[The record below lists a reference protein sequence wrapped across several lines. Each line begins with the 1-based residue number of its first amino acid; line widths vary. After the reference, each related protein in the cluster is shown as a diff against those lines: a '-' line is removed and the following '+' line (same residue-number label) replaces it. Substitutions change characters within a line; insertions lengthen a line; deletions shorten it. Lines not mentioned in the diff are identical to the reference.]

1 MKLDSVFKKKE
12 KTPQKEKT
20 EQKVIKTELEP
31 VKKKISDIVLT
42 DEMNAAK
49 EEILNTDT
57 KLIWIFG
64 KAGTG
69 KSTFLDYM
77 RNKEKLNNTVYLA
90 PTGIA
95 ALIISGATIHSFFR
109 IKPED
114 FYSPKPLDKEL
125 TRNLF
130 PKLRKV
136 ERIVIDEISMV
147 RADLLDEV
155 DRRMRLANDVELPFG
170 GVKVVFLGDA
180 FQLPPVV
187 THKESIHF
195 GKDKEYKSEYF
206 FSSRVI
212 RDNVKNMKHF
222 QFSKVFRQDNIEFL
236 NLLAKCRD
244 ATVTNEDLKLINEN
258 CVKSKD
264 EIPENILRITTRK
277 NEAQQINLKRYNA
290 IENQEYTFKAK
301 IKGESK
307 FYENPE
313 NCPVPQEL
321 HMKVGTQILFVVND
335 KGKRFVNGT
344 IAEITKIDE
353 INEQI
358 TVKDSEGTFIVQPYI
373 WSKIKY
379 VIEDDELEEE
389 VESSYIQYP
398 FIYGWAMTIHR
409 AQGRTLDKVF
419 VDLSSGTFAP
429 GQAYVALSRV
439 KSIEGLYLRD
449 KVWSTDFFGNEVVT
463 KYFEYCKKNMLN

>member
-1 MKLDSVFKKKE
+1 MKVGSLFMKKE
-12 KTPQKEKT
+12 KTPKIEPNEKQVPNT
-20 EQKVIKTELEP
+20 ECESI
-31 VKKKISDIVLT
+31 KKKVNNIVLT
-42 DEMNAAK
+42 DEMSAAK
-49 EEILNTDT
+49 NEILNTET

-77 RNKEKLNNTVYLA
+77 RNVEKLNNTVYLA

-125 TRNLF
+125 TRSLF

-187 THKESIHF
+187 THKESCHF

-206 FSSRVI
+206 FSSNVI
-212 RDNVKNMKHF
+212 RDNAKQMKHF
-222 QFSKVFRQDNIEFL
+222 QFSKVFRQDNIDFL

-258 CVKSKD
+258 CVKPKD

-277 NEAQQINLKRYNA
+277 SEANQINLKRYNA
-290 IENQEYTFKAK
+290 IENQEYTFIAQ
-301 IKGESK
+301 IKGETR
-307 FYENPE
+307 FYDNPE

-321 HMKVGTQILFVVND
+321 HMKVGTQVLFVVND

-344 IAEITKIDE
+344 IAEIIKIDDE
-353 INEQI
+353 NDQI
-358 TVKDSEGTFIVQPYI
+358 TVKDADGTFIVEPYV
-373 WSKIKY
+373 WTKIKY
-379 VIEDDELEEE
+379 SVVEGELEEE
-389 VESSYIQYP
+389 VESSYKQYP

-439 KSIEGLYLRD
+439 KSIEGLFLRD
-449 KVWSTDFFGNEVVT
+449 KVWSTDFFGNEVVS
-463 KYFEYCKKNMLN
+463 KYFEYINNI